1 MPVRRRKVEAFSM
14 SFLDVICCGFG
25 AVILFYT
32 IISAQSGLE
41 RIRKTEDLTAEVNR
55 LEEEVRDGTKN
66 LVLLRNT
73 LERTESETVSA
84 RSRAQ
89 RIIEELQQ
97 ERPDGASSEA
107 DTLARRER
115 IEKLKA
121 DVKALEESTRR
132 LEASAQQATPRGD
145 QAGAPIARADRR
157 YITGLNLKGRRVLVL
172 VDQSASMLSDDLVEV
187 IRLRNSPE
195 PRRRVAP
202 KWRRTVD
209 VVNWVAGQLPK
220 TALYQVYGFN
230 TTAVPLLPGS
240 DGKWL
245 DAGDAAQM
253 DQLLRALDQ
262 AVPQDG
268 TSLLNALR
276 TARALSPQPDQII
289 LVTDGMPTQ
298 GATPPAL
305 RRFVDAGDRARL
317 FDEAARSMGRDIPVD
332 VVLLP
337 MRGDLPASHRLWM
350 FARDTGGA
358 FLMPSKDWP

>member
-1 MPVRRRKVEAFSM
+1 MARRRNVEVFSM

-41 RIRKTEDLTAEVNR
+41 RIRQTNDLTAEVNL
-55 LEEEVRDGTKN
+55 LEEQVEQATRN
-66 LVLLRNT
+66 LVVLRNS

-84 RSRAQ
+84 RSRARQ
-89 RIIEELQQ
+89 LIEELQR
-97 ERPDGASSEA
+97 ERDGARDEA
-107 DTLARRER
+107 ETLARRER

-132 LEASAQQATPRGD
+132 LEASAQQAMPRGD
-145 QAGAPIARADRR
+145 LVGTPRPRVDRR
-157 YITGLNLKGRRVLVL
+157 YITGLNLRGRRILVL
-172 VDQSASMLSDDLVEV
+172 VDQSASMLSDDLVEI

-195 PRRRVAP
+195 PRRRAAA
-202 KWRRTVD
+202 KWRRTVEI
-209 VVNWVAGQLPK
+209 VNWVTAQLPK

-230 TTAVPLLPGS
+230 TSAGPILADRGG
-240 DGKWL
+240 DWL
-245 DAGDAAQM
+245 DAGDAAQLERVL
-253 DQLLRALDQ
+253 QALEQ
-262 AVPQDG
+262 VTPKDG
-268 TSLLNALR
+268 TSLINAFR
-276 TARALSPQPDQII
+276 AARQMSPRPDQIVLI
-289 LVTDGMPTQ
+289 TDGMPTQ

-305 RRFVDAGDRARL
+305 RRFVDANDRARL
-317 FDEAARSMGRDIPVD
+317 FDEAARAMGRDIPVD

-350 FARDTGGA
+350 FARDTGGS